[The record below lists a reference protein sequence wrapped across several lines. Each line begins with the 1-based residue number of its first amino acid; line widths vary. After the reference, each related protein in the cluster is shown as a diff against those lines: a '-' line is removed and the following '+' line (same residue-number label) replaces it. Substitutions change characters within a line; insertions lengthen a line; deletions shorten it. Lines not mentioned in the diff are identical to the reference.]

1 MSDKPI
7 VAVVGATGAQGG
19 SVVKFLLADG
29 GFRVRGITRNL
40 DSEKAKG
47 MLQQSERT
55 LSKIDILISLALIA
69 KGVEVVKADLD
80 DVPSLTKAFTGA
92 HGVFGVTN
100 CTFNSSEACSPL
112 FIISMP

>member
-47 MLQQSERT
+47 MLQQSE
-55 LSKIDILISLALIA
+55 
-69 KGVEVVKADLD
+69 
-80 DVPSLTKAFTGA
+80 
-92 HGVFGVTN
+92 
-100 CTFNSSEACSPL
+100 
-112 FIISMP
+112 